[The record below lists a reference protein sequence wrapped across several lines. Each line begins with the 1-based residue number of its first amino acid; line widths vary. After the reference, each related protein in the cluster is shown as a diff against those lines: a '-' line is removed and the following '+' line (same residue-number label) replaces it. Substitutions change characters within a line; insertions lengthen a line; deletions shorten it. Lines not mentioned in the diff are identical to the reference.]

1 MTPEADEDGPRWRE
15 NGTEPPI
22 NKLTGRRYTMSRQS
36 GRTVQL
42 DEAAHNRVES
52 VAAHLGLTE
61 KAAVSLL
68 VKAATN
74 KRVTELVSELAGTL
88 ASETETATPE
98 KSETNRKPPGAGA
111 TRRAAR
117 RPATPKG
124 EVGEPK

>member
-1 MTPEADEDGPRWRE
+1 M
-15 NGTEPPI
+15 
-22 NKLTGRRYTMSRQS
+22 KRQS
-36 GRTVQL
+36 ERTVQI

-52 VAAHLGLTE
+52 IAAHLGLTK

-74 KRVTELVSELAGTL
+74 KRVTELVRELAGTL
-88 ASETETATPE
+88 ASDTDTGTPE
-98 KSETNRKPPGAGA
+98 KSETNRQPPGAGA

-117 RPATPKG
+117 RTATPKG